1 LQERRALSATGE
13 RMGKISLLPVGS
25 YKFRTCP
32 APTATPSTE
41 LTPSESP
48 KYAVSHEKGLLLL
61 VAR

>member
-1 LQERRALSATGE
+1 
-13 RMGKISLLPVGS
+13 MGKISLLPVGS